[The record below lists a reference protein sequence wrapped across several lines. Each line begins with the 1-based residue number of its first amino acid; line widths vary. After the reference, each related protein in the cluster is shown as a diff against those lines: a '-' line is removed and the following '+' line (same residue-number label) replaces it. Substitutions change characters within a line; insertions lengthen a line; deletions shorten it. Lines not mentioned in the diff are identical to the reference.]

1 MLTKTINILLL
12 FVLATLACAQNRD
25 SVTGC
30 IAGNVTME
38 FKPAL
43 LSGKEVRY
51 YVWNKVRGVNK
62 DPSFAK
68 FEPRFSPQLEIYFN
82 EEHQVQN
89 RIFHI
94 PEKPA
99 TLYLTDLRKSDQE
112 NYTLIISYFD
122 YIGVPTE
129 YIIDLQVQDVCFEK
143 PKAVGKCA
151 VSTCYTGENGV
162 LKTPSS
168 TVQAVK
174 GYKQVK
180 VCDDKTSG
188 SYSCCNTAGTCLVQV
203 FQESMA
209 FAQKSETVRGCIAGN
224 VTMQFKPALLAGRE
238 VKTYVWNKVRGIYK
252 DPSFAKF
259 EPSVSSQ
266 LEIYYNEE
274 HQVQNRLIHYPD
286 EPATLYLTY
295 LRKSDQEQYT
305 IVINYVDYVGTPT
318 EYIIELEV
326 QDVCFEKP
334 RTVDKCAVTTCYTG
348 DNGVLKTPDDREE
361 TVNGLKVINLCENRT
376 TGNYYCCNS
385 KGSCIVQGE

>member
-1 MLTKTINILLL
+1 
-12 FVLATLACAQNRD
+12 
-25 SVTGC
+25 
-30 IAGNVTME
+30 ME

-82 EEHQVQN
+82 EEHQ
-89 RIFHI
+89 
-94 PEKPA
+94 
-99 TLYLTDLRKSDQE
+99 
-112 NYTLIISYFD
+112 
-122 YIGVPTE
+122 
-129 YIIDLQVQDVCFEK
+129 
-143 PKAVGKCA
+143 
-151 VSTCYTGENGV
+151 
-162 LKTPSS
+162 TPSS

-348 DNGVLKTPDDREE
+348 DNGVLKVSDVLRGSHFLD
-361 TVNGLKVINLCENRT
+361 NRF
-376 TGNYYCCNS
+376 
-385 KGSCIVQGE
+385 IVEAEKIS